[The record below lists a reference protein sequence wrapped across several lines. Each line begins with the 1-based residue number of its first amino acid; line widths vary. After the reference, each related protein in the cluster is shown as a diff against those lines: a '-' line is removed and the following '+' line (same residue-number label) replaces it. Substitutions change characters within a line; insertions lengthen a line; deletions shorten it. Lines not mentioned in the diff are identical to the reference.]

1 MANLVWRYARY
12 FVLLFGFGL
21 ISACSHPQQA
31 GAVPYAAHVMDA
43 RTGETLFS
51 ENADT
56 RLHPASLTKM
66 MTLYIAFQEIER
78 GNLSLD
84 TMITVSASAAAMP
97 PSRLGLKAGQKI
109 ALRYLIR
116 AAAVKSAND
125 AAAAIGDAIG
135 GDAVAFGARM
145 TKTAK
150 ALGMKNTTFKN
161 ANGLTAKG
169 HLSTAHDMSIMGRR
183 LFYDFPQYYNIFSR
197 RSTDAGLATV
207 NNTNRRFLDAYK
219 GADGIK
225 TGYTDAAGFNLTA
238 SAERDGVR
246 IIATVFGGKS
256 TADRNAKMAKLL
268 DLGFAKAP
276 RNAQTRVP
284 DAPVLDGA
292 DDELLVSQID
302 ESLPEVEGGAGKTI
316 RVAMNPATSPRPI
329 ARPSLEDAVAAEGMV
344 ASLQPG
350 IENALAEATAPPA
363 EPGTL
368 EYQAAALA
376 GAAPPLELALA
387 DGTETPAEAISD
399 EVAANAASLLSVPE
413 ASGTE
418 VALASDAAPLV
429 DTAGIAAALAE
440 AGVEIAGAEEPQ
452 GLMISASVAAQPVQL
467 AAAPRPPKRNKPIY
481 DNAAAAVEP
490 EVAVAQAPAE
500 ATVLDDVVQVA
511 AITLEPAPAATSEPE
526 VVTRVSSSGGRQFGI
541 NVGRYGSSYEA
552 ERAILQVQL
561 RESTTLALGLRKVV
575 QKKGGFEANV
585 MGLTQ
590 EEATLACRKLA
601 ARQVECQ
608 TIGS

>member
-1 MANLVWRYARY
+1 MANLLGHYARCFL
-12 FVLLFGFGL
+12 FVFGLGL
-21 ISACSHPQQA
+21 ISACSQPA
-31 GAVPYAAHVMDA
+31 GAVPYAAYVMDA

-66 MTLYIAFQEIER
+66 MTLYITFQEIEK

-84 TMITVSASAAAMP
+84 TMITVSANASAQP
-97 PSRLGLKAGQKI
+97 PSRLGLKTGQKI

-135 GDAVAFGARM
+135 GSPAKFGERM

-150 ALGMKNTTFKN
+150 SLGMKNTTFKN

-169 HLSTAHDMSIMGRR
+169 HLSTAHDMSLLGRH
-183 LFYDFPQYYNIFSR
+183 LFFDFPQYYNIFSR
-197 RSTDAGLATV
+197 RSTDAGVATV

-246 IIATVFGGKS
+246 IIATIFGGKS

-276 RNAQTRVP
+276 RNAQTQ
-284 DAPVLDGA
+284 APVAPALDSG
-292 DDELLVSQID
+292 DDELVVSQVD
-302 ESLPEVEGGAGKTI
+302 ESLPEVEGGAGKTL
-316 RVAMNPATSPRPI
+316 RVAMNPATSLRPL
-329 ARPSLEDAVAAEGMV
+329 ARPSLEDTTAVADVV
-344 ASLQPG
+344 ASLDPG
-350 IENALAEATAPPA
+350 IDAALIEAAAPPA

-368 EYQAAALA
+368 EYQAAALTE
-376 GAAPPLELALA
+376 GLEL
-387 DGTETPAEAISD
+387 PAE
-399 EVAANAASLLSVPE
+399 
-413 ASGTE
+413 TE
-418 VALASDAAPLV
+418 VAGLNAPDPSLV

-440 AGVEIAGAEEPQ
+440 AGVEIDIAAAEPPK
-452 GLMISASVAAQPVQL
+452 GLTVSAASNIQPVL
-467 AAAPRPPKRNKPIY
+467 LVSAPRPPKRNKPIY
-481 DNAAAAVEP
+481 DNTATEPVLIAEASADAATETASAQIAAVAEP
-490 EVAVAQAPAE
+490 VPAEEPLVVAQAPAE
-500 ATVLDDVVQVA
+500 
-511 AITLEPAPAATSEPE
+511 PA
-526 VVTRVSSSGGRQFGI
+526 VVTRVSTSGGRQFGI
-541 NVGRYGSSYEA
+541 NVGNYPSSYDA
-552 ERAILQVQL
+552 ERALLQVQL
-561 RESTTLALGLRKVV
+561 RESATLSQGLRKVV
-575 QKKGGFEANV
+575 QRKGGWEANF

-590 EEATLACRKLA
+590 QEADLACRKLTV
-601 ARQVECQ
+601 RQVECA